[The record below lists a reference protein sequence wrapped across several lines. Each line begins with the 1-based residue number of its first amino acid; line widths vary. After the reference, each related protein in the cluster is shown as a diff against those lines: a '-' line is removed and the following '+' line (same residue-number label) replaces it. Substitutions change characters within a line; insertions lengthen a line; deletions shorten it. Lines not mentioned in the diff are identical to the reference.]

1 MIHRIEEFSM
11 NAWPSLETEL
21 YDGWVIRFSKGYT
34 KRANSINPL
43 YSSTINTED
52 KILKCEN
59 LFHSRKLPVV
69 YKMTPNSVPSD
80 LDDILDKEGYK
91 LIDTTSVQLLKLDT
105 TKEPTHNN
113 IVVYNTPDENWI
125 HDYCTLNKVDYEN
138 MDTLRIMLNS
148 IKPTK
153 FFISLLINNKVVSC
167 GLGVLEGEYIGLF
180 DLIVDSKY
188 RGQGYGEQLI
198 LNLLKLGKKNNA
210 KYSYL
215 QVVKTNIPAV
225 RLYSKL
231 GFKEHYKYWYRV
243 KL

>member
-1 MIHRIEEFSM
+1 
-11 NAWPSLETEL
+11 
-21 YDGWVIRFSKGYT
+21 
-34 KRANSINPL
+34 
-43 YSSTINTED
+43 
-52 KILKCEN
+52 
-59 LFHSRKLPVV
+59 
-69 YKMTPNSVPSD
+69 
-80 LDDILDKEGYK
+80 
-91 LIDTTSVQLLKLDT
+91 
-105 TKEPTHNN
+105 
-113 IVVYNTPDENWI
+113 
-125 HDYCTLNKVDYEN
+125 
-138 MDTLRIMLNS
+138 MDTLRMMLNS

-153 FFISLLINNKVVSC
+153 FFISLLINNKVVAC